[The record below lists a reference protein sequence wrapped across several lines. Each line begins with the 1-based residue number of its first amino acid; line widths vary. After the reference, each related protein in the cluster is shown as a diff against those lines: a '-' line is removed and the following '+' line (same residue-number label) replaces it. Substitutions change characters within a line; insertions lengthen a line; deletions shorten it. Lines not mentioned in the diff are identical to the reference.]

1 MHPEKV
7 KDLQAI
13 SFRERWPTDAVYD
26 KFDVE
31 SYLFGTDQSPGSR
44 AAQAFLARPPP
55 KDGAE
60 ERGTGPLGPAMEF
73 RFLQLTRQY
82 LLRQNADEATIQHI
96 APFLVPCL
104 AAMLYR
110 HLRQERE
117 QYDDKVLVNPE
128 AIVYG
133 RIRLPLSKAVLPVL
147 SKIDKLENE
156 VRVLRLGLQD
166 ATEQGRKRELQLTA
180 AVHHSETLQ
189 AEAAGR
195 EEDLK
200 RSQGTVA
207 ELRSTLDGLQRQ
219 VLDSHVQLQ
228 DSKRRAAEDLHQ
240 ARTEAA
246 QERMESDVAV
256 ADLQKA
262 WTWRNPPR
270 RSWKQRGEIARLR
283 SSLAQLNHAA
293 RSSDAME
300 IDTETKQAQP
310 PTGSQVRK
318 SDSDRIEELERL
330 LEEARAENQR
340 LEQERNDTIEERDDL
355 QFVVEDRDRQLGCYA
370 TSHPQ
375 LEASLKAAQD
385 ELVRQR
391 KIVNGLEDELE
402 KLRSYPNATYAHD
415 REWDRLRAD
424 YKKTCVDKKQLE
436 DQVDNLRGILGRMEG
451 DLETLRSQKGP
462 PKEIWMEE
470 LWRKGN
476 GRYNFTGTD
485 LGRGVHGV
493 VEHAVD
499 TLNRRNVAIKV
510 TRCQPSGRPSTSA
523 VREVLFMA
531 KQRSVN
537 VMSLLDVVYMESTGQ
552 HHAELWLVMDYMP
565 SNLRAIIYDHNR
577 RPTVG
582 AIKFYVQEIAAGL
595 GYLHR
600 KGIHHGDLKPENVL
614 VGQNNDIKIADFGL
628 SEEVTNNPSSR
639 RVFCSLNYR
648 APEILFRTNRRTVAA
663 DVWSLGVIVTEFLAG
678 NVPWNSDQPLVV
690 MEKILNYTGCEGEV
704 FPGAEA
710 LPGVFEGDDSM
721 SEGDPPPPGV
731 VRFEPRRAVQLPLR
745 YDLYTCKDVCLVRD
759 SCLKL
764 DPATRTG
771 ATCVA
776 GAFRYHVHGTVPVAT
791 LGELPNVHAF

>member
-1 MHPEKV
+1 
-7 KDLQAI
+7 
-13 SFRERWPTDAVYD
+13 
-26 KFDVE
+26 
-31 SYLFGTDQSPGSR
+31 
-44 AAQAFLARPPP
+44 
-55 KDGAE
+55 
-60 ERGTGPLGPAMEF
+60 
-73 RFLQLTRQY
+73 
-82 LLRQNADEATIQHI
+82 
-96 APFLVPCL
+96 
-104 AAMLYR
+104 
-110 HLRQERE
+110 
-117 QYDDKVLVNPE
+117 
-128 AIVYG
+128 
-133 RIRLPLSKAVLPVL
+133 
-147 SKIDKLENE
+147 
-156 VRVLRLGLQD
+156 
-166 ATEQGRKRELQLTA
+166 
-180 AVHHSETLQ
+180 
-189 AEAAGR
+189 
-195 EEDLK
+195 
-200 RSQGTVA
+200 
-207 ELRSTLDGLQRQ
+207 
-219 VLDSHVQLQ
+219 
-228 DSKRRAAEDLHQ
+228 
-240 ARTEAA
+240 
-246 QERMESDVAV
+246 
-256 ADLQKA
+256 
-262 WTWRNPPR
+262 
-270 RSWKQRGEIARLR
+270 
-283 SSLAQLNHAA
+283 
-293 RSSDAME
+293 
-300 IDTETKQAQP
+300 
-310 PTGSQVRK
+310 
-318 SDSDRIEELERL
+318 
-330 LEEARAENQR
+330 
-340 LEQERNDTIEERDDL
+340 
-355 QFVVEDRDRQLGCYA
+355 
-370 TSHPQ
+370 
-375 LEASLKAAQD
+375 
-385 ELVRQR
+385 
-391 KIVNGLEDELE
+391 
-402 KLRSYPNATYAHD
+402 
-415 REWDRLRAD
+415 
-424 YKKTCVDKKQLE
+424 
-436 DQVDNLRGILGRMEG
+436 
-451 DLETLRSQKGP
+451 
-462 PKEIWMEE
+462 
-470 LWRKGN
+470 
-476 GRYNFTGTD
+476 GTD

-690 MEKILNYTGCEGEV
+690 MEKILNHTGCEGEV

-791 LGELPNVHAF
+791 LGELPNVHAFQPLPHP